1 MFVLDFSSSSISD
14 EKDESNLL
22 IDFIDLEADDF
33 IVLLRIVFVFNLVGV
48 ELLLLLLLF
57 SLFEGFGLFRL
68 NVKNS
73 CFLFILAGDAD
84 LTTRLSLVVAT
95 LLLLSL
101 FEVVSCCKSVSV
113 EINENVS
120 FSLGLLL
127 E

>member
-1 MFVLDFSSSSISD
+1 M
-14 EKDESNLL
+14 
-22 IDFIDLEADDF
+22 IDLEADDF

-48 ELLLLLLLF
+48 ELLLLLLLLF
-57 SLFEGFGLFRL
+57 SLFGLFRL

-84 LTTRLSLVVAT
+84 FTTRLSLVVAT

-120 FSLGLLL
+120 FSLGLLFK
-127 E
+127 